1 MKAPCLTAEIMN
13 DDDMLALAINELL
26 LGSPAVRKLSKRV
39 RHAQDHL
46 QKVVERRAWKRYLR
60 LEEII
65 NDRTSRET
73 DILVRWAF
81 EAGKRHGVA
90 LGVRLVTCP
99 EGSR

>member
-1 MKAPCLTAEIMN
+1 MKAPSLNAEIMN

-39 RHAQDHL
+39 RRGQDRL
-46 QKVVERRAWKRYLR
+46 ERAVDRRAWKQYLK

-90 LGVRLVTCP
+90 LGVQLVSCP
-99 EGSR
+99 EPES